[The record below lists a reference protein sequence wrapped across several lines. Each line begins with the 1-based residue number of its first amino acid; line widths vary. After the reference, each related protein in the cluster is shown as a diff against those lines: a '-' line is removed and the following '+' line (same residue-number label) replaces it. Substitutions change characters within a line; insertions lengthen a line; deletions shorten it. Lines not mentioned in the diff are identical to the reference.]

1 MNKKIV
7 KISLY
12 NKNCTPS
19 QVMQGNGDVI
29 LDNICISCETEE
41 SLITGEYYLDA
52 TFLVDKEGLWKNI
65 EEESIL
71 KVQMDYGVEIFRIA
85 KIQSSDRYIVVFAR
99 QETMYQTLHMWLED
113 VRPENRDGLSALNYL
128 KENCIGSKD
137 ITFISDIS
145 KLSTAYYMDMNV
157 YEALHTCDQS
167 FLNRWGGEIQ
177 RRGYTLTIN
186 SKLGTHRGVQIRSR
200 KNLTGFEANVDMDN
214 VFTRIKPKGFD
225 GITID
230 GFVDSPVINNYPHIK
245 TTEIKYDDIKVKDP
259 DREDDEGY
267 NTLEDAQAELK
278 RRAGLEFSEN
288 NIDKI
293 KADYTINFI
302 QLEKTEEYK
311 DYILSERVYLGDEI
325 DVYEENL
332 DINLTV
338 RVITR
343 KYDVIN
349 QKVLEVGLSNN
360 PIKINIPTIGDLVNK
375 IEDIETD
382 IIDNNN
388 WYQEAIDNATDL
400 IQNGLKDSYVVVR
413 KNEILI
419 MDTTDIN
426 TATNVWRFNKN
437 GLGFSSTSYFG
448 TYETAITMDG
458 SIVGKFI
465 TGLVVNGNQINA
477 KNLNVYNDLGV
488 KTLEVT
494 SGGDVNLNV
503 NSLKILSQNVATQ
516 DYTDNSVSSAI
527 ESSKEYTDTRETEI
541 RVDMESIT
549 QSVSSVESK
558 ITKLDTQFSDNK
570 KNIRCNDIG
579 MKVNYSSFGITN
591 TGYIYIHG
599 YMNNVAYDLGGY
611 IYTNGKSQGI
621 NKGFVDFNSL
631 TKDMDYYLC
640 IELGNKNLF
649 VAYYDSGYKYK
660 RVIGGT
666 DSGDLD
672 LTKSYIAIGQCRLN
686 SSTGSFEYS
695 YLYSTPQKLESVIGI
710 ANVETRLK
718 SAELKITDDAIIS
731 TVTKSDTYNGLVNR
745 VESAEQKITPSEI
758 LNSVNTQIGNGGKI
772 NTVSTV
778 LDKNGFTI
786 NNGSLTIKNNAG
798 RKVLYGDTSGNLT
811 LAGNITSG
819 ATITGGTLKS
829 SNGDMHF
836 NMNSGY
842 MLLYNNG
849 TKIGQTQKNSI
860 AGTSIYG
867 ISNGAEYG
875 SYATLSAK
883 TSSTASTY
891 STMVTVSGADLSD
904 ANLKKGVNIGHTTYF
919 NNWNIENPAYINNPT
934 AIKWDNSSSK
944 ESRIYTNSNNLYL
957 RCSNSDSETVRITC
971 NHSTA
976 GHKAIAHFRY
986 NSSTNNGIDFWQNV
1000 DMHNWNIRNANISAY
1015 SIDTYDIEIS
1025 SPISAYSEEG
1035 DEVKYSV
1042 TKSMIA
1048 NTEHFGT
1055 GEIVNGECV
1064 IDLPTGILIGEKGY
1078 IVILTPIGKKNI
1090 WLDSKD
1096 YESFTVK
1103 GEDCTF
1109 DYLIKAHSPSIAMYR
1124 SNDGGQEAPTEEALE
1139 DIVEGKE
1146 ILLES

>member
-99 QETMYQTLHMWLED
+99 QETMYQTLHMWLTD

-245 TTEIKYDDIKVKDP
+245 TIEIKYDDVKVKDP

-375 IEDIETD
+375 IENIETD

-426 TATNVWRFNKN
+426 TATKVWRWTN
-437 GLGFSSTSYFG
+437 GGFGYSNTGYYG

-477 KNLNVYNDLGV
+477 KNLNVYNDSGV

-611 IYTNGKSQGI
+611 IYMNGKSQGI
-621 NKGFVDFNSL
+621 NKGSINFNLL
-631 TKDMDYYLC
+631 TKDIDHYLC
-640 IELGNKNLF
+640 VELGNKNLF

-695 YLYSTPQKLESVIGI
+695 YLYSTPQKLESVMGI

-718 SAELKITDDAIIS
+718 KAELKITDDAII
-731 TVTKSDTYNGLVNR
+731 
-745 VESAEQKITPSEI
+745 
-758 LNSVNTQIGNGGKI
+758 
-772 NTVSTV
+772 NTVSSSYYKKDETDGKYLTSSSSTITQMANQISSKV
-778 LDKNGFTI
+778 SSGDVQTLVTQNATSWGLSINGKLSGTNYNFDGTNFSI
-786 NNGSLTIKNNAG
+786 GT
-798 RKVLYGDTSGNLT
+798 TSG
-811 LAGNITSG
+811 
-819 ATITGGTLKS
+819 TGKAYHS
-829 SNGDMHF
+829 
-836 NMNSGY
+836 
-842 MLLYNNG
+842 
-849 TKIGQTQKNSI
+849 
-860 AGTSIYG
+860 
-867 ISNGAEYG
+867 
-875 SYATLSAK
+875 
-883 TSSTASTY
+883 STY
-891 STMVTVSGADLSD
+891 SRWTHSDGSYTQAESGGLKRYVNGTGKTYHYYVQYGEGLLGDHESIRVYAPVEILQ
-904 ANLKKGVNIGHTTYF
+904 KKGVAICISQTVTPGRGMYSLS
-919 NNWNIENPAYINNPT
+919 YISVSAN
-934 AIKWDNSSSK
+934 
-944 ESRIYTNSNNLYL
+944 Y
-957 RCSNSDSETVRITC
+957 
-971 NHSTA
+971 
-976 GHKAIAHFRY
+976 
-986 NSSTNNGIDFWQNV
+986 
-1000 DMHNWNIRNANISAY
+1000 NISAGY
-1015 SIDTYDIEIS
+1015 VDIQ
-1025 SPISAYSEEG
+1025 A
-1035 DEVKYSV
+1035 
-1042 TKSMIA
+1042 MIRWVNNNT
-1048 NTEHFGT
+1048 NTEIEG
-1055 GEIVNGECV
+1055 GLV
-1064 IDLPTGILIGEKGY
+1064 Y
-1078 IVILTPIGKKNI
+1078 
-1090 WLDSKD
+1090 
-1096 YESFTVK
+1096 FT
-1103 GEDCTF
+1103 
-1109 DYLIKAHSPSIAMYR
+1109 YLIV
-1124 SNDGGQEAPTEEALE
+1124 G
-1139 DIVEGKE
+1139 
-1146 ILLES
+1146 